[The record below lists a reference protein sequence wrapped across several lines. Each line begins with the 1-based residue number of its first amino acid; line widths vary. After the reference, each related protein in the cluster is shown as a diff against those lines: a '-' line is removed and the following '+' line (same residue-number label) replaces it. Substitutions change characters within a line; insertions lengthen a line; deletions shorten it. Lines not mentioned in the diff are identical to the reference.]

1 MPLHEPGAG
10 RCAILRTS
18 LPKHRPECPF
28 MISACFRP
36 TLLALAI
43 AAAGPALAESLATST
58 SSAAS
63 SASSAGSAS
72 LRGSSDSISGSSD
85 SSRNERQVAE
95 GEYRVAAVDRI
106 PGRQDM
112 LRLTLEPAATGEGA
126 AGFRLDLPQRALGER
141 PLVPGD
147 SVSARHRPY
156 GLEFARV
163 RTGDAFFLVLADAW
177 HRDLQTRV
185 LAN

>member
-1 MPLHEPGAG
+1 MTPAPL
-10 RCAILRTS
+10 RCTLFAIL
-18 LPKHRPECPF
+18 C
-28 MISACFRP
+28 IASAPC
-36 TLLALAI
+36 
-43 AAAGPALAESLATST
+43 LAESLATSA

-85 SSRNERQVAE
+85 SSRRNGDVAE
-95 GEYRVAAVDRI
+95 GDYRVAAVEEI
-106 PGRQDM
+106 GGRSDM
-112 LRLTLEPAATGEGA
+112 VRLTLEPLASGGDG

-141 PLVPGD
+141 PLGPGD
-147 SVSARHRPY
+147 TISARHRPY
-156 GLEFARV
+156 GLEFARADT
-163 RTGDAFFLVLADAW
+163 RAPFFLVLADDW